1 MSKLNPIEQS
11 KQIENAYRI
20 YLESSFSFK
29 DADYQKCFEEE
40 LEKSTLYK
48 GPYLS
53 MSVPFT
59 SAHSVEP
66 QILPYR

>member
-40 LEKSTLYK
+40 LEKST
-48 GPYLS
+48 
-53 MSVPFT
+53 
-59 SAHSVEP
+59 
-66 QILPYR
+66 